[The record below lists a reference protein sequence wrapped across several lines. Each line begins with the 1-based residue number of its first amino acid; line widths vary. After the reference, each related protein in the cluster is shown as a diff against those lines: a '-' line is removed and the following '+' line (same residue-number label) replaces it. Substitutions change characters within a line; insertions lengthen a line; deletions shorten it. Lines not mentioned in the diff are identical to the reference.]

1 VTAVPIEAAVGDELP
16 VFERVTGFAQW
27 NRYAA
32 VNDEFIDVHMSA
44 EAARAAGQPDVFGMG
59 NLRIAYA
66 HALLHDWLDGR
77 GDVVAFGCQFR
88 GLNFLDDRLTV
99 HGRVTSREER
109 DGTTVLGLEM
119 GVRNQHGEETMP
131 ATAEVVVFGAGGPVG
146 LAEPDPVEIPT
157 REPGEHLDEKTIEWL
172 GRSVEPVV
180 SYPVGANDIRRWAV
194 AAWHPDDP
202 PADLVDEDVAAT
214 GPWGRLV
221 APRDFNP
228 FAWVKEFRPDI
239 YPWMR
244 GMGTEPGTRGLN
256 GGQRSRAYAP
266 IAAGDVITVTARL
279 VDAYEKSGKLGTMLF
294 LVDESRMTNQRG
306 ELVRLGWRTSIY
318 Y

>member
-1 VTAVPIEAAVGDELP
+1 MSDLQPGTELP
-16 VFERVTGFAQW
+16 PFERTTGFPEW

-77 GDVVAFGCQFR
+77 GDIAAFGCQFR
-88 GLNFLDDRLTV
+88 GLNLLGDRLTV
-99 HGRVTSREER
+99 HGRVTGEEER
-109 DGTTVLGLEM
+109 DGTTVLSLEM
-119 GVRNQHGEETMP
+119 GVRNQDGVETMP
-131 ATAEVVVFGAGGPVG
+131 ATAEVVLFGEDGSPRT
-146 LAEPDPVEIPT
+146 LAEPAPAVVPR
-157 REPGEHLDEKTIEWL
+157 REPGEHLDAATIGWL
-172 GRSVEPVV
+172 GRSVEPVTAW
-180 SYPVGANDIRRWAV
+180 PVGANDIRRWAI
-194 AAWHPDDP
+194 AAWYPQDP
-202 PADLVDEDVAAT
+202 PADLLDEDAAAT

-228 FAWVKEFRPDI
+228 FAWVKAFRPDI

-256 GGQRSRAYAP
+256 GGQRSTYFAP
-266 IAAGDVITVTARL
+266 ISPGDVITVTVRL
-279 VDAYEKSGKLGTMLF
+279 IDAYEKAGKLGTMLF
-294 LVDESRMTNQRG
+294 LIDESRWENQRG
-306 ELVRLGWRTSIY
+306 ELVKLGLRTSIY